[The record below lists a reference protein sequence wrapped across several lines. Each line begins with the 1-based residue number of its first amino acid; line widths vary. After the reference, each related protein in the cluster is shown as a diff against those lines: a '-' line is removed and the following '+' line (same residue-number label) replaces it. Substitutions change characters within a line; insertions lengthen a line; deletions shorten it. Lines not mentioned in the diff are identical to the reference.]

1 MKFDSTKICYSR
13 LKYLMKFKKFL
24 KTRYYSKSKCSI
36 EIYTITLFVLKLG
49 NKRKHM
55 TLYHIYC
62 NSKQNKNTLM
72 DMN

>member
-1 MKFDSTKICYSR
+1 MLFKIKIFNEIR
-13 LKYLMKFKKFL
+13 KFL

>member
-1 MKFDSTKICYSR
+1 MLFKI
-13 LKYLMKFKKFL
+13 KIFNEIQKFL
-24 KTRYYSKSKCSI
+24 KTWYYSKSKCSI